1 MAEEKEK
8 KRLNKCEKWH
18 GGMRKT
24 KEKKRN
30 ASISARAAMEAREG
44 QHGAASVGQRLPR
57 LD

>member
-24 KEKKRN
+24 KEKKRK
-30 ASISARAAMEAREG
+30 ETP
-44 QHGAASVGQRLPR
+44 Q
-57 LD
+57 